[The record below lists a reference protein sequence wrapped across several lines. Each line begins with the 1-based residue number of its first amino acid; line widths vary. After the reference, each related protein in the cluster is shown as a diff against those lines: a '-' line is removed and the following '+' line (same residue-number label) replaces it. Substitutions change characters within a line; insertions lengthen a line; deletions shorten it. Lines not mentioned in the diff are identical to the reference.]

1 MANFVSIDRLNTF
14 LTKLKTFISNNYV
27 PTYRRVNGNQL
38 TGDIILDAAD
48 VEALPLAG
56 GTLTG
61 DLTVGSASMQT
72 NGYVN
77 STMLKTT
84 SATNLN
90 TKSSK
95 VAVLDSSGYVYYRT
109 PAEIL
114 SDAGGGA
121 GAETVTYT
129 ATTSTSWTTVSD
141 YYTQNIT
148 VTGLLASDNPIVSIV
163 PTIDGHEDEWSA
175 WGSVFKLTTYADTLT
190 LYSDEAISIALSLQ
204 IKVVR

>member
-95 VAVLDSSGYVYYRT
+95 VAVLDGSGYVYYRT

-175 WGSVFKLTTYADTLT
+175 WSSVFKLTTSANTLT
-190 LYSDEAISIALSLQ
+190 LYSDEAISMALSLQ